1 MSSKAV
7 RVIGGLLLAGAAAG
21 CSTTVPGTPRAD
33 PAQMSVAGPQTTC
46 RQYAEMTDSAKFDV
60 IVAIGEKDAK
70 FAQFPEIWMGLA
82 DTLCSFADPDATVL
96 DMLTLGKGN

>member
-1 MSSKAV
+1 MSSVAI
-7 RVIGGLLLAGAAAG
+7 RVIGGLLLAGAVAG

-46 RQYAEMTDSAKFDV
+46 RQYADMTDSAKLEV
-60 IVAIGEKDAK
+60 IAAIGEENAR
-70 FAQFPEIWMGLA
+70 FAQLPEIWVGMA